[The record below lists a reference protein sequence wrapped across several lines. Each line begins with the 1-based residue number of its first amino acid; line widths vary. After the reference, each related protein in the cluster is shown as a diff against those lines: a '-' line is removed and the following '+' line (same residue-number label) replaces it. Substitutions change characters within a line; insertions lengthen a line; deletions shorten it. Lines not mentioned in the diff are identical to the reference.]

1 MLTPKQIIQVR
12 ARIKRKM
19 TIAAIMAE
27 LKVSKV
33 DVERQRAE
41 LRRLGVDVP
50 DSRRTNTSAKV
61 AKLLDGGM
69 KPSEIARKLGMSTEA
84 IYLHRRQL
92 KKV

>member
-19 TIAAIMAE
+19 TIAAIMAD
-27 LKVSKV
+27 LKVSQV

-41 LRRLGVDVP
+41 LRRLGVKVP
-50 DSRRTNTSAKV
+50 DSRRTDTQAKV
-61 AKLLDGGM
+61 EKLLDRGM
-69 KPSEIARKLGMSTEA
+69 KPAEIAQKLGVSVEA
-84 IYLHRRQL
+84 VYLHRRQL

>member
-27 LKVSKV
+27 LKVSQV

-50 DSRRTNTSAKV
+50 DSRRTDTGAKV

-69 KPSEIARKLGMSTEA
+69 KPAAIAQKLGVSVEA
-84 IYLHRRQL
+84 IYLHRRKL
-92 KKV
+92 KQV

>member
-1 MLTPKQIIQVR
+1 MQVR

-27 LKVSKV
+27 LKVSQV
-33 DVERQRAE
+33 EVERQREE

-50 DSRRTNTSAKV
+50 DSRRTDTGAKV

-69 KPSEIARKLGMSTEA
+69 KPAAIAQKLGVSVEA
-84 IYLHRRQL
+84 VYLHRRQL

>member
-12 ARIKRKM
+12 ARIKRKL

-27 LKVSKV
+27 LNVSQV
-33 DVERQRAE
+33 GVERQRAE

-50 DSRRTNTSAKV
+50 DSRRTDTRAKV
-61 AKLLDGGM
+61 EKLLDGGL
-69 KPSEIARKLGMSTEA
+69 KPAEIAQKLGLSVEA
-84 IYLHRRQL
+84 IYLHRRKR

>member
-1 MLTPKQIIQVR
+1 MLTPKQTIQVR

-19 TIAAIMAE
+19 TIAAIMAD
-27 LKVSKV
+27 LKVSQV

-50 DSRRTNTSAKV
+50 DSRRTDTRAKV
-61 AKLLDGGM
+61 EKLLDRGM
-69 KPSEIARKLGMSTEA
+69 KPAEIARKLGVSVEA
-84 IYLHRRQL
+84 VYLHRRQL

>member
-19 TIAAIMAE
+19 TIAAIMAD
-27 LKVSKV
+27 LKVSQV

-41 LRRLGVDVP
+41 LRRLGVKVP
-50 DSRRTNTSAKV
+50 DSRRTDTQAKV
-61 AKLLDGGM
+61 EKLLDRGM
-69 KPSEIARKLGMSTEA
+69 KPAEIARKLGVSVEA
-84 IYLHRRQL
+84 VYLHRRQL

>member
-1 MLTPKQIIQVR
+1 
-12 ARIKRKM
+12 M

-27 LKVSKV
+27 LKVSQV

-41 LRRLGVDVP
+41 LRRLGVEVP
-50 DSRRTNTSAKV
+50 DSRRTDTGAKV

-69 KPSEIARKLGMSTEA
+69 KPSEIANKLGMSIEA

>member
-1 MLTPKQIIQVR
+1 MLTPKQTIQVR

-27 LKVSKV
+27 LKVSQV
-33 DVERQRAE
+33 DIERQRAE

-50 DSRRTNTSAKV
+50 DSRRTDTRAKV
-61 AKLLDGGM
+61 EKLLDRGM
-69 KPSEIARKLGMSTEA
+69 KPAEIARKLGVSVEA
-84 IYLHRRQL
+84 VYLHRRQL

>member
-19 TIAAIMAE
+19 TIAAIRAE
-27 LKVSKV
+27 LNVSQV

-41 LRRLGVDVP
+41 LRDMGVDVP
-50 DSRRTNTSAKV
+50 DSRRTDTGAKT
-61 AKLLDGGM
+61 AKLLADGM
-69 KPSEIARKLGMSTEA
+69 KPAEIAKKLGVSTEA
-84 IYLHRRQL
+84 IYMHRRKL

>member
-27 LKVSKV
+27 LKVPQV
-33 DVERQRAE
+33 EVERQREE

-50 DSRRTNTSAKV
+50 DSRRTDTGAKT
-61 AKLLDGGM
+61 AKLLADGM
-69 KPSEIARKLGMSTEA
+69 KPAEIAKKLGLSTEA
-84 IYLHRRQL
+84 IYLHRRKL

>member
-19 TIAAIMAE
+19 TIAAIMAD
-27 LKVSKV
+27 LKVSQV

-41 LRRLGVDVP
+41 LRRLGVKVP
-50 DSRRTNTSAKV
+50 DSRRTDTQAKV

-69 KPSEIARKLGMSTEA
+69 KVAEIAQKLGVSVEA

>member
-27 LKVSKV
+27 LKVSQV

-50 DSRRTNTSAKV
+50 DSRRTDTRAKV
-61 AKLLDGGM
+61 EKLLDGGM
-69 KPSEIARKLGMSTEA
+69 KPAEIARKLGVSVEA
-84 IYLHRRQL
+84 VYLHRRQL